1 MKCAIQKGPMG
12 REFSGEIE
20 ASLLNALGE
29 GEADFSEVEASG
41 LRPPDFSTDTHSII
55 FEAMRRLHS
64 DGKPIEPLTLSSELA
79 STPKPDGGAWSV
91 YIMNVLGPA
100 MPVGDVDYCVQE
112 IKKASRLRRISEAG
126 YELYQAAESGDA
138 EKTHLWS
145 ERIAELHSSDTG
157 GAPELN
163 LEAEYPAP
171 LHEAAFHGLTG
182 EIVKLIEP
190 NSEADPTALLS
201 SLLTGFGNIIGSG
214 PRFMVGREKHCLKLF
229 VALVGDS
236 AKGRKGTSWSP
247 IRSMLKAV
255 DPIWAER
262 RIKSGLTSGEGAV
275 YHVRD
280 EVKKGGVLIDEGEK
294 DNRLLVMEGEFA
306 QPLKVMRREGNTL
319 SPILRGLWD
328 SGRVQTLAKNN
339 PVVST
344 DSHVSIIGHITKK
357 ELVRSLTEVET
368 GNGFANRF
376 LWFCVNRSKVLPFGG
391 DFDPEVFEPL
401 ENRLREVVEFA
412 RQAGQLTWAAATRPL
427 WESVYPDLSD
437 GKPGLIGA
445 ITARAEAQV
454 TRLACVYAL
463 FDKSKE
469 IEPEHLR
476 AALAVWRY
484 CEASVRY
491 IFQNSTS
498 DPLAN
503 RILGGLEKRPQG
515 MTRTE
520 IYRFL
525 KSNYP
530 ASRIQEALDEL
541 RGAGVVRA
549 ETIKTEGRSVER
561 WLFVKRS
568 T

>member
-1 MKCAIQKGPMG
+1 MIGAIQKRAMG
-12 REFSGEIE
+12 REALGEIE
-20 ASLLNALGE
+20 ASLLGVLAE
-29 GEADFSEVEASG
+29 GGADFSEVEASG
-41 LRPPDFSTDTHSII
+41 LSAQDFSTDTHSLI
-55 FEAMRRLHS
+55 FKAMRHLHN

-79 STPKPDGGAWSV
+79 GTLKPDGGAWSV

-100 MPVGDVDYCVQE
+100 MPVGDVSYCVQE
-112 IKKASRLRRISEAG
+112 IKKASKFRMVSEASHG
-126 YELYQAAESGDA
+126 LRQAAEDGDV
-138 EKTHLWS
+138 EKMHAWS
-145 ERIAELHSSDTG
+145 ERIAELCFSDTG
-157 GAPELN
+157 GASELN
-163 LEAEYPAP
+163 LEAEYPDP
-171 LHEAAFHGLTG
+171 LHEAALHGLTG

-190 NSEADPTALLS
+190 NSEADPAALLS
-201 SLLTGFGNIIGSG
+201 SFLTGFGNIIGSG

-247 IRSMLKAV
+247 IRSMLEAV
-255 DPIWAER
+255 DPVWSEK
-262 RIKSGLTSGEGAV
+262 RIKSGLTSGEGAI

-280 EVKKGGVLIDEGEK
+280 EVLKEGDVQDAGEK
-294 DNRLLVMEGEFA
+294 DKRLLVMEGELA
-306 QPLKVMRREGNTL
+306 QALKVMRREGNTL
-319 SPILRGLWD
+319 SPILRSLWD
-328 SGRVQTLAKNN
+328 SGKVQTLAKNN

-344 DSHVSIIGHITKK
+344 DAHVSIIGHITKK
-357 ELVRSLTEVET
+357 ELVRSLTEVDT

-401 ENRLREVVEFA
+401 ENKLNEAVEFA
-412 RQAGQLTWAAATRPL
+412 RQAGQLTWTAATKPL
-427 WESVYPDLSD
+427 WESVYSDLSD
-437 GKPGLIGA
+437 GKAGLIGA

-454 TRLACVYAL
+454 TRLACIYAL
-463 FDKSKE
+463 LDKSKE

-498 DPLAN
+498 DPLSN
-503 RILGGLEKRPQG
+503 RILGALEKRHQG

-525 KSNYP
+525 KSNYTAP
-530 ASRIQEALDEL
+530 RIQEALDEL

-549 ETIKTEGRSVER
+549 ETIKTKGRSVER
-561 WLFVKRS
+561 WGFVKRS